1 MQRTNIYLE
10 QAQLTALKHLAAQE
24 GQSVAALVRT
34 AIQTFLQ
41 AELPNKDQWNSRFE
55 SLLNKVHQR
64 LPADVSDSEI
74 EADIT
79 AARKEVKQKHRAHR
93 H

>member
-10 QAQLTALKHLAAQE
+10 PDQLTALKHLAAQE

-55 SLLNKVHQR
+55 SLLNKVHQH